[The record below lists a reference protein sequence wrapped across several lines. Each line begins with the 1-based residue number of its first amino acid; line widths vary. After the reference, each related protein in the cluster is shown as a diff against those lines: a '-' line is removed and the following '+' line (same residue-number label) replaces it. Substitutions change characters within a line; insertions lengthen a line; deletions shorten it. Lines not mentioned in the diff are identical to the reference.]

1 MAFLRSRTGVSLRAD
16 LSSTT
21 SDFSLS
27 LREEFPLPVP
37 MTSFISRLF
46 CERVN
51 RSVGFSARGSKG
63 QVPLSG
69 AAVRGLAGAATAAG
83 DATAAGEAAVT
94 GVATVLMA

>member
-1 MAFLRSRTGVSLRAD
+1 MSLRAD

-63 QVPLSG
+63 QVPLS
-69 AAVRGLAGAATAAG
+69 AEAVRGLAEA
-83 DATAAGEAAVT
+83 ATAAGEATVAAGARVVT
-94 GVATVLMA
+94 GLMAAAGATGAGT